1 MQVTV
6 LMPIYNAEKYLSDAI
21 DSLLNQTSDKW
32 KLICIDDGSTDSS
45 AKIVEEYC
53 SRDDRIC
60 LIRQANAG
68 PAVARARAIEF
79 VDTEYVSILDSD
91 DAYDSK
97 YVEFMLKRAEET
109 DADCVVPDVEFG
121 YGDKGNSSRLFEK
134 RKLTEMMVIEDG
146 RIAFSMTIPWQLHGW
161 QMIRTSLA
169 KLYYTVE
176 TASYSKFNSDEYI
189 TRLLYLRSKKTVMC
203 SAVYKYRMAPDSIT
217 RKLSIKKLDYL
228 LTLDKLL
235 TLCSSEH
242 IDHNVV
248 LNVYN
253 DYYLTLIKMWRLT
266 RELNIKERKKGG
278 EIVKRAYLTSY
289 KRNLDNRVLRNAP
302 LKTWLKL
309 KFSLLHFEVI
319 KFLSWYY

>member
-6 LMPIYNAEKYLSDAI
+6 LMPIYNAEKYLYDAI
-21 DSLLNQTSDKW
+21 DSLLNQTSKRW

-53 SRDDRIC
+53 GKDNRIC

-68 PAVARARAIEF
+68 PAVARARAIEI

-91 DAYDSK
+91 DAYAPD
-97 YVEFMLKRAEET
+97 YIELMLKRAEET
-109 DADCVVPDVEFG
+109 DADSIVPNVEFG
-121 YGDKGNSSRLFEK
+121 YGDKGNPSHLFEK
-134 RKLTEMMVIEDG
+134 RKLTEMMVIENG

-169 KLYYTVE
+169 KRYYTVE
-176 TASYSKFNSDEYI
+176 TASYSRFNSDEYI
-189 TRLLYLRSKKTVMC
+189 TRLLYLKSKKTVMC
-203 SAVYKYRMAPDSIT
+203 SAIYKYRMAPDSIT
-217 RKLSIKKLDYL
+217 RKTSIKKFDYL

-235 TLCSSEH
+235 ILCSSEH
-242 IDHNVV
+242 IDNSVV

-253 DYYLTLIKMWRLT
+253 DYYLTLIKMWKLT
-266 RELNIKERKKGG
+266 NELGVKERKKGC
-278 EIVKRAYLTSY
+278 EIVKQAYLTSY
-289 KRNLDNRVLRNAP
+289 KRKLDNRILRNAP

-309 KFSLLHFEVI
+309 KFSLLHFGVI
-319 KFLSWYY
+319 KFLSRHY

>member
-6 LMPIYNAEKYLSDAI
+6 LMPIYNAEKYLCDAI

-32 KLICIDDGSTDSS
+32 KLLCIDDGSTDSS
-45 AKIVEEYC
+45 AKIVEEY
-53 SRDDRIC
+53 RNMDNRIC

-91 DAYDSK
+91 DAYASD
-97 YVEFMLKRAEET
+97 YVELMLNRAEET

-121 YGDKGNSSRLFEK
+121 YGDKGNTSRLFEK
-134 RKLTEMMVIEDG
+134 RKLTGMMVIENG
-146 RIAFSMTIPWQLHGW
+146 RMAFSMTIPWQLHGW

-189 TRLLYLRSKKTVMC
+189 TRLLYLKSKKTVMC

-217 RKLSIKKLDYL
+217 RKPSIKKLDYL

-242 IDHNVV
+242 IDHSVV

-253 DYYLTLIKMWRLT
+253 DYYLTLIKMWKLT
-266 RELNIKERKKGG
+266 KELSIKERKKGC
-278 EIVKRAYLTSY
+278 EIVKQAYLTSY
-289 KRNLDNRVLRNAP
+289 KRNLDNRVLKNAP

-309 KFSLLHFEVI
+309 KFSLLHFDVI
-319 KFLSWYY
+319 KFLSWHY